1 MFVITHCVLLF
12 VIVIVLLSQVTIDRR
27 VVELPQAFLHT
38 HIKREGSSLILENS
52 EGLRV
57 VCNSAYDVC
66 SVIVSGWYFGKTGGL
81 VKQLFQFVL
90 PFNYVWPFDTDSYW
104 SVYWWI
110 VERDYQLSLWTLS
123 KGTCLQNTQIC
134 P

>member
-1 MFVITHCVLLF
+1 MLVITYLLFLFMFAITFF

-81 VKQLFQFVL
+81 VKQLF
-90 PFNYVWPFDTDSYW
+90 
-104 SVYWWI
+104 SVCF
-110 VERDYQLSLWTLS
+110 TF
-123 KGTCLQNTQIC
+123 
-134 P
+134 